1 MIELE
6 RIVCIVL
13 AVIGFVFSSAALAHS
28 PYLDGFKS
36 WTDSHGTAWR
46 LAVLNGD
53 SILLGDDPNRPV
65 VLNSDGKIV
74 AIGPIGKNP
83 VPVCFTPHDCRIL
96 IDDGVLLP
104 DPKTFGTPR
113 DPDFYPEH
121 LDAREGA
128 NGKFEPYGFKAGLLS
143 LSDWPYAATNVLRAR
158 MISTLLILVPL
169 LLLLFLLSRML
180 VTMRQATVPNWKLV
194 LIPGLVF
201 LFGLMIFD
209 DASPYFRIAAL
220 ALGLLAIS
228 AGVASTFIRFGKQA

>member
-1 MIELE
+1 
-6 RIVCIVL
+6 
-13 AVIGFVFSSAALAHS
+13 
-28 PYLDGFKS
+28 
-36 WTDSHGTAWR
+36 
-46 LAVLNGD
+46 
-53 SILLGDDPNRPV
+53 
-65 VLNSDGKIV
+65 
-74 AIGPIGKNP
+74 
-83 VPVCFTPHDCRIL
+83 
-96 IDDGVLLP
+96 
-104 DPKTFGTPR
+104 
-113 DPDFYPEH
+113 
-121 LDAREGA
+121 
-128 NGKFEPYGFKAGLLS
+128 
-143 LSDWPYAATNVLRAR
+143 